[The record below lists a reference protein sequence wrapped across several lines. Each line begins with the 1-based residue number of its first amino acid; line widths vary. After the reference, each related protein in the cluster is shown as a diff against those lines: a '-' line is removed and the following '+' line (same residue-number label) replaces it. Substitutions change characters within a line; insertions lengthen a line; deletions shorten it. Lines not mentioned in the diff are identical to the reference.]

1 MHPLSGGVLIV
12 DDHEQWR
19 RYVVLTLGIKQEI
32 EIVGEAADGI
42 TAIQKAKEHQPDL
55 VILDMGL
62 PDLSGIEVARQ
73 ISLLSP
79 KTKIVFL
86 TMHDSPEVI
95 AAALSTGANGYVLKS
110 RAGSD
115 LLPAIEAALAGNRFI
130 SQMAC

>member
-19 RYVVLTLGIKQEI
+19 RYVVLTLGIKREI

-115 LLPAIEAALAGNRFI
+115 LLPAIEAALAGNHFI

>member
-1 MHPLSGGVLIV
+1 MHPLSSGVVVV

-19 RYVVLTLGIKQEI
+19 RYVVLTLGLKREI

-86 TMHDSPEVI
+86 TMHNSQEIID
-95 AAALSTGANGYVLKS
+95 AALSTGAYGYVLKS
-110 RAGSD
+110 KAGRD
-115 LLPAIEAALAGNRFI
+115 LLPAIEAALAGNHFI
-130 SQMAC
+130 SQRAC

>member
-1 MHPLSGGVLIV
+1 MHPLSGRVVVV

-19 RYVVLTLGIKQEI
+19 RYVVLTLGIKRDI

-115 LLPAIEAALAGNRFI
+115 LLPAIEAALAGNHFI

>member
-1 MHPLSGGVLIV
+1 MQPLGTRVLVV

-19 RYVVLTLGIKQEI
+19 RYVVLTLGIKREI
-32 EIVGEAADGI
+32 EIVGEAVDGI

-86 TMHDSPEVI
+86 TMHDSQEVI
-95 AAALSTGANGYVLKS
+95 AAALSAGAYGYVLKS
-110 RAGSD
+110 RAGRD
-115 LLPAIEAALAGNRFI
+115 LLPAIEAALAGNHFI